1 MRFTTIIR
9 SGGGTTTGIEVPQ
22 EVMDALGG
30 GRRYPVVVTL
40 NGYTYRSTVSWYKGV
55 YAISLSAENRAG
67 AAVAAGDEVEVQ
79 VELDDAPRDV
89 PVPDDL
95 AAAWD
100 DEGRRF
106 FESLS
111 VSGKKAFTVWIE
123 EAKKPET
130 RASRVSTAVDML
142 REHRKR

>member
-1 MRFTTIIR
+1 MRFTTTIR

-40 NGYTYRSTVSWYKGV
+40 NGYTYRSTASWYKG
-55 YAISLSAENRAG
+55 ANMISLSGENRAG
-67 AAVAAGDEVEVQ
+67 AGVQAGDEVEVQ
-79 VELDDAPRDV
+79 VELDDAPREVLV
-89 PVPDDL
+89 PEDL

-100 DEGRRF
+100 DEGRAF
-106 FESLS
+106 FEGLS
-111 VSGKKAFTVWIE
+111 ASAKKAFTVWIE
-123 EAKKPET
+123 DAKKPET
-130 RASRVSTAVDML
+130 RASRVATAVEML